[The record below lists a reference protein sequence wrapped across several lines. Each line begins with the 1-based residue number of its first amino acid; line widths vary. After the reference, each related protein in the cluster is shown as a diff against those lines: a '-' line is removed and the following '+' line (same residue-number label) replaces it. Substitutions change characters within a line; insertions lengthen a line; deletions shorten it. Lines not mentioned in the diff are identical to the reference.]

1 MAVVSNSTIYYKTS
15 LYLLKGYKMITA
27 LSRRSFFKHMLAI
40 GAVTFLISPLHAK
53 VTKMSVKYQVKS
65 TNGKKC
71 KECLHFLAATNECK
85 LVEGKIKPE
94 GWCTSYLKVP
104 KKA

>member
-1 MAVVSNSTIYYKTS
+1 MS
-15 LYLLKGYKMITA
+15 TA

-40 GAVTFLISPLHAK
+40 GAVTFLTSPLQAK
-53 VTKMSVKYQVKS
+53 VTKIAVKYQEKS
-65 TNGKKC
+65 INGKKC

-85 LVEGKIKPE
+85 LVEGKINPE
-94 GWCTSYLKVP
+94 GWCTFYIKNP

>member
-1 MAVVSNSTIYYKTS
+1 MT
-15 LYLLKGYKMITA
+15 TA
-27 LSRRSFFKHMLAI
+27 LCRRSFFKHMFAI
-40 GAVTFLISPLHAK
+40 GAVTFFTSPLHAK
-53 VTKMSVKYQVKS
+53 VAKMAVKYQEKS

-85 LVEGKIKPE
+85 LVEGKIKAE
-94 GWCTSYLKVP
+94 GWCTYYLKVP

>member
-1 MAVVSNSTIYYKTS
+1 MS
-15 LYLLKGYKMITA
+15 TA

-40 GAVTFLISPLHAK
+40 GTVTFLTSPLQAK
-53 VTKMSVKYQVKS
+53 VTKIVVKYQEKS
-65 TNGKKC
+65 TTGKKC

-85 LVEGKIKPE
+85 LIEGKINPE
-94 GWCTSYLKVP
+94 GWCSYYVKAP